1 MTVFWDVRHSI
12 WKTMAD
18 VSEELTA
25 SIIWTITTQRN
36 FPEDS
41 HLDPSVIQRK
51 SFNGRSTRL
60 E

>member
-1 MTVFWDVRHSI
+1 
-12 WKTMAD
+12 MAEI
-18 VSEELTA
+18 SEELTA